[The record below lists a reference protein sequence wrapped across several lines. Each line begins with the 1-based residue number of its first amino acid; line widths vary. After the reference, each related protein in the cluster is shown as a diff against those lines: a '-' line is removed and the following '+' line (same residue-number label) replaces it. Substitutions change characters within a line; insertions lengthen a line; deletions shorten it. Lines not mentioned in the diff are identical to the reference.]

1 MHRWRGST
9 SHACKHCKE
18 AALKK
23 EGKQEIQQ
31 SGDVIHLVEQDIMLE
46 LFKFWLGGIG

>member
-1 MHRWRGST
+1 MHHWLGST

-31 SGDVIHLVEQDIMLE
+31 NGETLHLIQQEIMLE
-46 LFKFWLGGIG
+46 LFKF